1 MGAAVG
7 LAVGVGEGRAA
18 GPGAGVGDEVD
29 GATAVGVAGGRAGG
43 AVAAGAGGVDACV
56 EAMGSVGV
64 GAAGATG
71 AGGFLGPTAG
81 VAAGREAGAGRPVGL
96 LAAVGVRRSST
107 DAAAELGLEVLARWA
122 GRGVGVKYRRGAASV
137 GVGGIRPTCSQPT
150 DSSSNPRASAPARYG
165 KRRAGV
171 LTTDSLPGDL
181 RGPTFASQPG
191 LIGDMLTQEHRDC
204 KRRRPGA
211 GPSARWT

>member
-1 MGAAVG
+1 
-7 LAVGVGEGRAA
+7 VGV
-18 GPGAGVGDEVD
+18 GAGVGDDVDDATAFGVGEGCAGD
-29 GATAVGVAGGRAGG
+29 GAGVGTGGF
-43 AVAAGAGGVDACV
+43 DACV

-64 GAAGATG
+64 GAAGTTG

-81 VAAGREAGAGRPVGL
+81 VIAGRGAGAGCLVGL
-96 LAAVGVRRSST
+96 LAAMGIRRSST

-150 DSSSNPRASAPARYG
+150 DNNSSPRAMTPARYG
-165 KRRAGV
+165 NRRAGV
-171 LTTDSLPGDL
+171 LTTDSLPRDS

-191 LIGDMLTQEHRDC
+191 LVGDMLIQAHRDC
-204 KRRRPGA
+204 KRCRPGA
-211 GPSARWT
+211 GLSARWT